1 MHLISKKAEY
11 ERFSFLIYA
20 FGYGG
25 VLLAMVAGLVDS
37 KGFSGRPVTHSNLGF
52 LFFLAYSFL
61 LFLRWKQGA
70 FLWESR
76 LKFLGFFAVLL
87 GLVLMTATGYEGG
100 EIVMKM
106 MNS

>member
-1 MHLISKKAEY
+1 MYFVSKKSEY

-25 VLLAMVAGLVDS
+25 TLLAMAAGLVDS
-37 KGFSGRPVTHSNLGF
+37 KGFSGRPVTHSNLGV
-52 LFFLAYSFL
+52 LFFLVYSIL
-61 LFLRWKQGA
+61 LILRWKKGKDLWTSKLRLLA
-70 FLWESR
+70 FII
-76 LKFLGFFAVLL
+76 VLS
-87 GLVLMTATGYEGG
+87 GLALMAATGYEGG